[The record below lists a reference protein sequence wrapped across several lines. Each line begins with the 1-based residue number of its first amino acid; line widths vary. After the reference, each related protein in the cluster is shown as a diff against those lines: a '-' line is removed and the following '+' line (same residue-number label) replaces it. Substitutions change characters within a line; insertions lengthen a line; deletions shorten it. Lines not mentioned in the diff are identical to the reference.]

1 MASPSRLPGPDTLE
15 ATDVSSI
22 TTDQGSLHYE
32 VFGRGHPVILL
43 HGYQGSWGLWQATME
58 VLGATYRTYAVD
70 FWGFG
75 ESGARRSSYA
85 VDDFVSLVDQFM
97 SQMGIAHA
105 PLVGHSMGGTVC
117 LLVAARHPQ
126 RVEKAVAISAPIVG
140 SSLRFF
146 PKVFGFRPVGWLT
159 YHNLWL
165 YRWFYRILAPV
176 YSRDPEWARMMDRD
190 VSHTT
195 LEAFFASIGS
205 LRTADLRPVLPG
217 IRMPVFGMYGG
228 RDNVVDPRQ
237 EQLLRNGTSRRRTHV
252 FPASGHFIMLDEP
265 ASFTE
270 HLKAF
275 LDEPASN

>member
-1 MASPSRLPGPDTLE
+1 M
-15 ATDVSSI
+15 SSI
-22 TTDQGSLHYE
+22 ATDQGSLHYE
-32 VFGRGHPVILL
+32 VFGKGHPVILL

-58 VLGATYRTYAVD
+58 FLGASYRTYAVD

-97 SQMGIAHA
+97 EQMGIARA

-126 RVEKAVAISAPIVG
+126 RVEKAVAISSPIVG

-146 PKVFGFRPVGWLT
+146 PRIFGLRPVGWLT
-159 YHNLWL
+159 YRNLWL
-165 YRWFYRILAPV
+165 YRWFYRLLAPS
-176 YSRDPEWARMMDRD
+176 YSRDPNWAGMMDRD

-205 LRTADLRPVLPG
+205 LRNTDLRPILGRVKTAVL
-217 IRMPVFGMYGG
+217 GMYGG
-228 RDNVVDPRQ
+228 RDNVVDPGQWRLLQ
-237 EQLLRNGTSRRRTHV
+237 EGIPKARTQH
-252 FPASGHFIMLDEP
+252 FPSSGHFIMLDEP
-265 ASFTE
+265 AIFMQLLS
-270 HLKAF
+270 AF
-275 LDEPASN
+275 LDEPAFA

>member
-1 MASPSRLPGPDTLE
+1 
-15 ATDVSSI
+15 VSSI

-32 VFGRGHPVILL
+32 VFGKGHPVILL

-58 VLGATYRTYAVD
+58 FLGASYRTYAID

-75 ESGARRSSYA
+75 ESGARRSSYV

-97 SQMGIAHA
+97 AQMGIGRA

-126 RVEKAVAISAPIVG
+126 RVEKVVAISAPIVG

-146 PKVFGFRPVGWLT
+146 PRIFGLRPVAWFT
-159 YHNLWL
+159 YRNLWM
-165 YRWFYRILAPV
+165 YRWFYRLLARS
-176 YSRDPEWARMMDRD
+176 YSRDPNWASMMDRD

-205 LRTADLRPVLPG
+205 LRSTDLSPILAHVGIPVL
-217 IRMPVFGMYGG
+217 GMYGG
-228 RDNVVDPRQ
+228 RDNVVDPGQWRPLQ
-237 EQLLRNGTSRRRTHV
+237 EGIPRARTEH
-252 FPASGHFIMLDEP
+252 FPSSGHFIMLDEP
-265 ASFTE
+265 ARFMRQ
-270 HLKAF
+270 LKAF
-275 LDEPASN
+275 LDEPARA